1 MVPWWFLVKLP
12 SFLVNQPSLMVPGKA
27 SILPGKPTFPEGW
40 DGKESAYKAGDP
52 GSIPGL
58 GRSPEEGNDYRLQSS
73 CWKNSMD
80 RGAWWATVLG
90 TSKSWTRLSDYAFN
104 RLSSKKNLL
113 ANAGDVGL
121 VPELGRSPGEGNGNP
136 LQDSCLG
143 NLMDRRAWRAT
154 VHAVPKELDT
164 T

>member
-1 MVPWWFLVKLP
+1 M
-12 SFLVNQPSLMVPGKA
+12 SFPDGSLMVPGKA
-27 SILPGKPTFPEGW
+27 TILPGKPIFPDGS
-40 DGKESAYKAGDP
+40 DGKESACKAGDL

-58 GRSPEEGNDYRLQSS
+58 GGSPGEGNGYRLQSS

-90 TSKSWTRLSDYAFN
+90 TSKSWTRLSDHAFN
-104 RLSSKKNLL
+104 RLSSKKNPL
-113 ANAGDVGL
+113 ANAEDVGS
-121 VPELGRSPGEGNGNP
+121 VPELGRSPGEGNSNP

-143 NLMDRRAWRAT
+143 NLMDRTDWRAT